1 MPSIFDTISN
11 QRGGQQK
18 SATWYRNAVAS
29 IADKVTARKLMNQG
43 RILARPSAGRLN
55 LFFYDPKTK
64 AKLPYYD
71 TFPLVLPLEA
81 ITVMCVL
88 VF

>member
-11 QRGGQQK
+11 QRGGQEK

-43 RILARPSAGRLN
+43 RILARPSAGR
-55 LFFYDPKTK
+55 
-64 AKLPYYD
+64 
-71 TFPLVLPLEA
+71 
-81 ITVMCVL
+81 
-88 VF
+88 

>member
-11 QRGGQQK
+11 QRGGQEK

-55 LFFYDPKTK
+55 LFFYDQYFLIKEF
-64 AKLPYYD
+64 YSNQRWVY
-71 TFPLVLPLEA
+71 PLQV
-81 ITVMCVL
+81 
-88 VF
+88 